1 MKKNI
6 INGLLMLATGV
17 FAVSCADYN
26 VTDDFTAE
34 PDPTITEPYKDLA
47 PVKSYID
54 RSKNP
59 NMSLGVTL
67 KVTDYNKQALAHAA
81 AMTNFDNLAF
91 GTSLMSGKIVNA
103 KGVMNFLDMKDLLD
117 HVEEIGGDV
126 FGSPIVANANQ
137 ADEWLNTLTAP
148 IEIAVD
154 PIQDKYVDYT
164 TMETFTGTAKKGKPS
179 IVKNF
184 DGTDNALKLPKRS
197 KVYIVEDFDIDL
209 LGTYTVTFYAKVDKD
224 ETVVCTFSDNK
235 IQEGKGDKLYEL
247 KKGKWVKVVVE
258 ATPAEGATAG
268 YLMVEGNL
276 NSDVYIKNVSV
287 VHTPDNHR
295 PQTAQELNDTLNYA
309 LNAWCDGLMKINAGR
324 IKSFDLIDEALDTKA
339 ELENGMLDLKHSTE
353 KIFWQDVFGSENY
366 AKAVSDAAIKAFT
379 NRNGDPAQLKFF
391 ISETGLADQKRFESL
406 KYWIGV
412 WDAKGA
418 KIDGINAKLNLSY
431 SEDAATQAETV
442 AAFDKLLENLVSTGK
457 LIRLSNFD
465 ITYKDAD
472 QKRFESL
479 KYWIGVWD
487 AKGAKIDGINAKLNL
502 SYSEDAAT
510 QAETV
515 AAFDK
520 LLENLVSTG
529 KLIRLSNFDI
539 TYKDATGANVS
550 AKDITEEQR
559 QKLAD
564 FYAYVIKSYMSKIP
578 SDKQAGLCK
587 GNMVDTSDP
596 VGLWSVDS
604 NSKDWVRT
612 ATYKAFCDALSG
624 N

>member
-1 MKKNI
+1 MIMKKNI

-224 ETVVCTFSDNK
+224 ETVICTFSDNK

-465 ITYKDAD
+465 ITYKDA
-472 QKRFESL
+472 
-479 KYWIGVWD
+479 
-487 AKGAKIDGINAKLNL
+487 
-502 SYSEDAAT
+502 
-510 QAETV
+510 
-515 AAFDK
+515 
-520 LLENLVSTG
+520 
-529 KLIRLSNFDI
+529 
-539 TYKDATGANVS
+539 TGANVS

>member
-465 ITYKDAD
+465 ITYKDA
-472 QKRFESL
+472 
-479 KYWIGVWD
+479 
-487 AKGAKIDGINAKLNL
+487 
-502 SYSEDAAT
+502 
-510 QAETV
+510 
-515 AAFDK
+515 
-520 LLENLVSTG
+520 
-529 KLIRLSNFDI
+529 
-539 TYKDATGANVS
+539 TGANVS

-564 FYAYVIKSYMSKIP
+564 FNAYVIKSYMSKIP

>member
-164 TMETFTGTAKKGKPS
+164 TMETFTGTAKRGKPS
-179 IVKNF
+179 IVKNY
-184 DGTDNALKLPKRS
+184 DGTENALKLPKRS

-224 ETVVCTFSDNK
+224 ETVICTFSDNK

-379 NRNGDPAQLKFF
+379 NREGDPAQLKFF
-391 ISETGLADQKRFESL
+391 ISETGL
-406 KYWIGV
+406 
-412 WDAKGA
+412 
-418 KIDGINAKLNLSY
+418 
-431 SEDAATQAETV
+431 
-442 AAFDKLLENLVSTGK
+442 
-457 LIRLSNFD
+457 
-465 ITYKDAD
+465 AD

-564 FYAYVIKSYMSKIP
+564 FNAYVIKSYMSKIP

>member
-179 IVKNF
+179 IVKNY

-224 ETVVCTFSDNK
+224 ETVICTFSDNK

-379 NRNGDPAQLKFF
+379 NREGDPAQLKFF
-391 ISETGLADQKRFESL
+391 ISETGL
-406 KYWIGV
+406 
-412 WDAKGA
+412 
-418 KIDGINAKLNLSY
+418 
-431 SEDAATQAETV
+431 
-442 AAFDKLLENLVSTGK
+442 
-457 LIRLSNFD
+457 
-465 ITYKDAD
+465 AD

>member
-1 MKKNI
+1 MIMKKNI

-17 FAVSCADYN
+17 LAVSCADYN

-224 ETVVCTFSDNK
+224 ETVICTFSDNK

-379 NRNGDPAQLKFF
+379 NREGDPAQLKFF
-391 ISETGLADQKRFESL
+391 ISETGL
-406 KYWIGV
+406 
-412 WDAKGA
+412 
-418 KIDGINAKLNLSY
+418 
-431 SEDAATQAETV
+431 
-442 AAFDKLLENLVSTGK
+442 
-457 LIRLSNFD
+457 
-465 ITYKDAD
+465 AD